1 MCLVLV
7 LLLVGGTTAESLFNQ
22 VVPGGLMAYFDGN
35 NFEMGIRFEANVAGN
50 VTHVY
55 FVKGGTVTADRQ
67 CSVWTSTGTLL
78 GRG

>member
-1 MCLVLV
+1 
-7 LLLVGGTTAESLFNQ
+7 
-22 VVPGGLMAYFDGN
+22 MAYFDGN